1 MYSLSLS
8 IIIRNMK
15 PIRIVYYSETIDN
28 MGRTES
34 SAKGHNIFSVLNS
47 PYEWSDDMEFFDEG
61 GQKYFIDD
69 LIGKE
74 VSVPDIGIFT
84 VEE

>member
-1 MYSLSLS
+1 MEDQL
-8 IIIRNMK
+8 I
-15 PIRIVYYSETIDN
+15 IRIVYYSETIDN

-34 SAKGHNIFSVLNS
+34 SAKGHNIFSVLNNTE
-47 PYEWSDDMEFFDEG
+47 EWSDDMEFYDDK

-74 VSVPDIGIFT
+74 VWVEDIGIFT

>member
-1 MYSLSLS
+1 
-8 IIIRNMK
+8 MK
-15 PIRIVYYSETIDN
+15 PIRIVYYSETIDK

-47 PYEWSDDMEFFDEG
+47 PEDWNDDMIFEDDK

-74 VSVPDIGIFT
+74 VLVPDIGIFT